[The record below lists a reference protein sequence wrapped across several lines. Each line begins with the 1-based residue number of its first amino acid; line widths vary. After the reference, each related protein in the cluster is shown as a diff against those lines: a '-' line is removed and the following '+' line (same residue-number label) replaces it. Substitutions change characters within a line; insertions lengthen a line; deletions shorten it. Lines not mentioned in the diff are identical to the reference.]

1 MILFENFKATAAMIK
16 KLIWIIGIIFLA
28 ACAKTIP
35 AVKIAEEPMVQ
46 DCAYLATLSEMT
58 DPGRRLD
65 NYRPAEHQDEVLE
78 RAANL
83 GATHIVW
90 VYDFRIGSAAE
101 AYRCDH

>member
-1 MILFENFKATAAMIK
+1 LILFENLKGTAVLIK
-16 KLIWIIGIIFLA
+16 KLIWFSSILFIA

-46 DCAYLATLSEMT
+46 DCAYIATLSETT

-65 NYRPAEHQDEVLE
+65 NYRPSEHQDEVLE

-90 VYDFRIGSAAE
+90 LYDFRIGSAAV

>member
-1 MILFENFKATAAMIK
+1 LILFENFKATAVMIK
-16 KLIWIIGIIFLA
+16 KLIWIISIIFLA

-46 DCAYLATLSEMT
+46 DCTYLATLSEMT

-90 VYDFRIGSAAE
+90 VYDFRIGSAAV